1 MWEKFTTKP
10 YVDDGPFRLVGECPT
25 PWPCFVIAVRND
37 VLESHAEA
45 IQDILQII
53 NETTV
58 DFKEIPSIDQ
68 MIANRY
74 EQKLEDVQSWLSLT
88 KWSQKNLDLKEV
100 DVIQGKLLQLDL
112 ISEKKPSEEI
122 LYFF

>member
-1 MWEKFTTKP
+1 
-10 YVDDGPFRLVGECPT
+10 
-25 PWPCFVIAVRND
+25 
-37 VLESHAEA
+37 
-45 IQDILQII
+45 
-53 NETTV
+53 
-58 DFKEIPSIDQ
+58 